1 MLTGHATMPGHRFR
15 STFRSRVRG
24 ATHPISMTEPVATP
38 RSRSNRPSSAKPRR
52 RAAAAAA
59 GRAPARAALQPGRD
73 AQAADTHRDERTLD
87 LFGDPVL
94 DAGERVQMAAR
105 QAVAADTEVVVD
117 DAHAHQQA
125 MLDGF
130 DAPQTLAADVHVAM
144 GGGDAVAVVGSAVA
158 EADGRAAASG
168 EVASGGAIAEGASH
182 GAGIGAAADVESQ
195 AASDGLA
202 KDVPIGV
209 NGHSTADI
217 ETEATS
223 DISMKDAPTG
233 VDDTTAAIT
242 SSTQDRE
249 PPNDAEEIAAAG
261 LATKAAAPRAAGARS
276 SAGTKRR
283 ASTATAR
290 EAAAPS
296 APAADGAALAPSQ
309 PDTPEEASPAI
320 LAASAVAATPSP
332 SRPAASV
339 ASIVT
344 KPSSDRVEPSLAA
357 QSDDA
362 SAATPAFDP
371 DAHLRPLSERL
382 AALQAETT
390 ALHRAADREMRRVN
404 RLLLALAVVVLA
416 GLAALVLQT
425 IQVSRLKQEAAAQQ
439 QRIDRLKADL
449 TTQQASVMTLEQHND
464 MLMTQVNRLE
474 RSVSRQA
481 PAQKPVAVKHGRRGI
496 K

>member
-1 MLTGHATMPGHRFR
+1 MTGHATMPGHRFR

-59 GRAPARAALQPGRD
+59 GRSPARAALQPGRD

-130 DAPQTLAADVHVAM
+130 DAPQTLAADVHAAM
-144 GGGDAVAVVGSAVA
+144 GGGDAIAVVDSAVA
-158 EADGRAAASG
+158 EADGRAAVSG
-168 EVASGGAIAEGASH
+168 EVASGDAIAEGASL
-182 GAGIGAAADVESQ
+182 GAGNVAAADVESK

-209 NGHSTADI
+209 NGHSTDDI
-217 ETEATS
+217 ATEATS

-233 VDDTTAAIT
+233 ADDTTAAIT

-249 PPNDAEEIAAAG
+249 PPSDAEEIAAAG
-261 LATKAAAPRAAGARS
+261 VATKAAAPRAAGARS
-276 SAGTKRR
+276 SAGAKRR
-283 ASTATAR
+283 ASTATAC
-290 EAAAPS
+290 EAVAPS
-296 APAADGAALAPSQ
+296 APAADDAAPAPSQ
-309 PDTPEEASPAI
+309 PDTPEEASTAI

-332 SRPAASV
+332 SRTAASV

-425 IQVSRLKQEAAAQQ
+425 VQVSRLKQEAAAQQ

-474 RSVSRQA
+474 RSVSRPA

>member
-1 MLTGHATMPGHRFR
+1 
-15 STFRSRVRG
+15 
-24 ATHPISMTEPVATP
+24 MTESVAAP

-52 RAAAAAA
+52 RAAAAA
-59 GRAPARAALQPGRD
+59 GRAPARATLPPGRD

-94 DAGERVQMAAR
+94 DAGERVQ
-105 QAVAADTEVVVD
+105 AVAREAVATDAAAVAEAAD

-130 DAPQTLAADVHVAM
+130 DAPQTPVADVHAM
-144 GGGDAVAVVGSAVA
+144 GGPAAAMVVGDAVAVVDGAVA
-158 EADGRAAASG
+158 QAHGRASDSG
-168 EVASGGAIAEGASH
+168 EVASGDTTAAGASY
-182 GAGIGAAADVESQ
+182 GAGSGAAADVDVEST
-195 AASDGLA
+195 AAPGVLVKDGLI
-202 KDVPIGV
+202 DV
-209 NGHSTADI
+209 NGHSTVDI
-217 ETEATS
+217 ATEATS
-223 DISMKDAPTG
+223 DASAKDALAGADGT
-233 VDDTTAAIT
+233 VASIA
-242 SSTQDRE
+242 SVTQDRE
-249 PPNDAEEIAAAG
+249 PPSDAAEIAAVGAV
-261 LATKAAAPRAAGARS
+261 TKTAASRAAGTRS
-276 SAGTKRR
+276 STGAKRR
-283 ASTATAR
+283 ASAATAR
-290 EAAAPS
+290 EAATPTG
-296 APAADGAALAPSQ
+296 PAADDVTPAPSQ
-309 PDTPEEASPAI
+309 PDIPADTSPAVP
-320 LAASAVAATPSP
+320 AAPAITETPST
-332 SRPAASV
+332 SRPTASV

-357 QSDDA
+357 QPDDA
-362 SAATPAFDP
+362 SAAAPAFDP

-425 IQVSRLKQEAAAQQ
+425 LQVSRLKQEAATQQ

-449 TTQQASVMTLEQHND
+449 TTQQATVMTLEQHND

-481 PAQKPVAVKHGRRGI
+481 PAPKPVAAKHGRRGV

>member
-1 MLTGHATMPGHRFR
+1 MTGHATMPGHRFR

-59 GRAPARAALQPGRD
+59 GRSPARAALQPGRD

-182 GAGIGAAADVESQ
+182 GAGIGAAADVESK

-217 ETEATS
+217 ATEATS

-233 VDDTTAAIT
+233 ADDTTAAVT

-276 SAGTKRR
+276 SAGAKRR
-283 ASTATAR
+283 ALTAPAR
-290 EAAAPS
+290 EAVAPS
-296 APAADGAALAPSQ
+296 APAADDAAPAPSQ
-309 PDTPEEASPAI
+309 PDTPEEASTAI
-320 LAASAVAATPSP
+320 LAASAVAATSP
-332 SRPAASV
+332 ASRPAASV

-362 SAATPAFDP
+362 SAATPAFDL

-390 ALHRAADREMRRVN
+390 TLHRAADREMRRVN

-474 RSVSRQA
+474 RSVSRPA

>member
-1 MLTGHATMPGHRFR
+1 
-15 STFRSRVRG
+15 
-24 ATHPISMTEPVATP
+24 MTESVAAP

-52 RAAAAAA
+52 RAAAAA
-59 GRAPARAALQPGRD
+59 GRAPARATLPPGRD

-94 DAGERVQMAAR
+94 DAGERVQ
-105 QAVAADTEVVVD
+105 AVAREAVATDAAAVAEAAD

-130 DAPQTLAADVHVAM
+130 DAPQTPVADVHAM
-144 GGGDAVAVVGSAVA
+144 GRQAAAMVEGDAVAVVDGAVA
-158 EADGRAAASG
+158 EAHGRAFDSG
-168 EVASGGAIAEGASH
+168 EVASGDTTAAGASY
-182 GAGIGAAADVESQ
+182 GAGSGAAADVDVEST
-195 AASDGLA
+195 AAPGVLVKDGLI
-202 KDVPIGV
+202 DV
-209 NGHSTADI
+209 NGHSTVGTA
-217 ETEATS
+217 TEATS
-223 DISMKDAPTG
+223 DASAKDAPTG
-233 VDDTTAAIT
+233 ADGTVASIA
-242 SSTQDRE
+242 SVTQDRE
-249 PPNDAEEIAAAG
+249 PPSDAAEIAAVGAV
-261 LATKAAAPRAAGARS
+261 TKTAASRAAGTRS
-276 SAGTKRR
+276 STGAKRR
-283 ASTATAR
+283 ASAATAR
-290 EAAAPS
+290 EAATPTG
-296 APAADGAALAPSQ
+296 PAVDDVTPAPSQ
-309 PDTPEEASPAI
+309 PDIPADTSPAVP
-320 LAASAVAATPSP
+320 AAPAITETPST
-332 SRPAASV
+332 SRPTASV

-357 QSDDA
+357 QPDDA
-362 SAATPAFDP
+362 SAAAAPAFDP

-425 IQVSRLKQEAAAQQ
+425 LQVSRLKQEAATQQ

-449 TTQQASVMTLEQHND
+449 TTQQATVMTLEQHND

-481 PAQKPVAVKHGRRGI
+481 PTPKPVAAKHGRRGV

>member
-1 MLTGHATMPGHRFR
+1 
-15 STFRSRVRG
+15 
-24 ATHPISMTEPVATP
+24 MTEPVATP
-38 RSRSNRPSSAKPRR
+38 RSRSNRSSSAKPRR

-94 DAGERVQMAAR
+94 DAGERAQAVAR
-105 QAVAADTEVVVD
+105 QAVAADAEVVVD

-130 DAPQTLAADVHVAM
+130 DAPQTLAADVHAAM
-144 GGGDAVAVVGSAVA
+144 GGGDAIAVVDSAVA

-168 EVASGGAIAEGASH
+168 EVASGDAIAEGASH
-182 GAGIGAAADVESQ
+182 GAGNVAAADVESK

-233 VDDTTAAIT
+233 ADDTTAAIT

-261 LATKAAAPRAAGARS
+261 VATKAAAPRAAGARS
-276 SAGTKRR
+276 SAGAKRR

-290 EAAAPS
+290 EAV
-296 APAADGAALAPSQ
+296 APAADDAALAPSQ
-309 PDTPEEASPAI
+309 PDIPEEASTAI

-474 RSVSRQA
+474 RSVSRPA
-481 PAQKPVAVKHGRRGI
+481 PAQKAVAAKHGRRGT

>member
-1 MLTGHATMPGHRFR
+1 
-15 STFRSRVRG
+15 
-24 ATHPISMTEPVATP
+24 MTEPVATP
-38 RSRSNRPSSAKPRR
+38 RSRSNRSSSAKPRR

-94 DAGERVQMAAR
+94 DAGERAQAVAR
-105 QAVAADTEVVVD
+105 QAVAADTAVVAEAAD

-130 DAPQTLAADVHVAM
+130 DAPQTLVADVHAM
-144 GGGDAVAVVGSAVA
+144 GEGDAVAVVDGAVA
-158 EADGRAAASG
+158 EADSRAAASG
-168 EVASGGAIAEGASH
+168 EVASGDAIAEGASH
-182 GAGIGAAADVESQ
+182 GAGNVAAVDVELK

-202 KDVPIGV
+202 TDVPIGV

-217 ETEATS
+217 ETEPTS

-233 VDDTTAAIT
+233 VDDTTDAIT

-249 PPNDAEEIAAAG
+249 PPSDAEEIAAAG

-296 APAADGAALAPSQ
+296 GPAADDAAPAPSQ

-320 LAASAVAATPSP
+320 LAASAVAAMPSP

-425 IQVSRLKQEAAAQQ
+425 TQVSRLKQEAAAQQ

-474 RSVSRQA
+474 RSVSRPA
-481 PAQKPVAVKHGRRGI
+481 PAQKPVAVKHGRRGT

>member
-1 MLTGHATMPGHRFR
+1 
-15 STFRSRVRG
+15 
-24 ATHPISMTEPVATP
+24 MTESVAAP
-38 RSRSNRPSSAKPRR
+38 RSRSNRPSPAKPRR

-73 AQAADTHRDERTLD
+73 TQAADTHRDERTLD
-87 LFGDPVL
+87 LFGDPVP
-94 DAGERVQMAAR
+94 DAGERVQAMAR
-105 QAVAADTEVVVD
+105 QMVAADAEVVVD
-117 DAHAHQQA
+117 AIDDAHTHQQA

-130 DAPQTLAADVHVAM
+130 DAPQTPVADAHAT
-144 GGGDAVAVVGSAVA
+144 GGGDAVAVVDSAVA
-158 EADGRAAASG
+158 EADSRAAASG
-168 EVASGGAIAEGASH
+168 EAASGDVTVDSAPH
-182 GAGIGAAADVESQ
+182 GAGNAAAADVESKS
-195 AASDGLA
+195 ASDILE
-202 KDVPIGV
+202 KDVPMSV
-209 NGHSTADI
+209 NGASTADI
-217 ETEATS
+217 ATEAMS
-223 DISMKDAPTG
+223 DVSTKDTPDG
-233 VDDTTAAIT
+233 GAAIT
-242 SSTQDRE
+242 PPAQDRE
-249 PPNDAEEIAAAG
+249 PPSDAVEIAAAG
-261 LATKAAAPRAAGARS
+261 AATKVAAPRAAGARS
-276 SAGTKRR
+276 SAGAKRR

-290 EAAAPS
+290 EAAVPS
-296 APAADGAALAPSQ
+296 GPAADDAAPAPSQ
-309 PDTPEEASPAI
+309 PDTPEQVSPAVP
-320 LAASAVAATPSP
+320 AAPAIAATSA

-339 ASIVT
+339 ASFVT

-362 SAATPAFDP
+362 SAAAPAFDS

-382 AALQAETT
+382 AALQAETA

-449 TTQQASVMTLEQHND
+449 TTQQATVMTLEQHND
-464 MLMTQVNRLE
+464 MLTAQVNRLE

-481 PAQKPVAVKHGRRGI
+481 PAQKPAAAAKHVRRGI